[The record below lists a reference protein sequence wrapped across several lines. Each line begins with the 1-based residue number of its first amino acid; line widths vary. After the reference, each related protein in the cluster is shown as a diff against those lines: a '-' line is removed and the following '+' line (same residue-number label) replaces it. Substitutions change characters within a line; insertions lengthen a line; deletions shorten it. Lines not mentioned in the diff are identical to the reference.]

1 MRVSAQVANASSGKE
16 YLLMLLYDDIVQRK
30 KKIAVIGLGY
40 VGMPLA
46 VSFAKHAEVIGFDI
60 SADKIEQYR
69 SGKDP
74 TDEVGDETISST
86 TVRFTSNESDLSDA
100 SFFIIAVPTP
110 INPDKTPDLLPVIR
124 ASEVVGRYLSPG
136 SIVIYESTVY
146 PGVAED
152 VCRPIL
158 EQVSGLVCGKDFRIG
173 YSPERINPG
182 DKVHRLENIR
192 KIVSGM
198 DEDTLEE
205 IANVYEMVIE
215 AGVHRAPNIKVAEAA
230 KVVENSQRDINI
242 AFMNELAMVFDRMQI
257 STADVLAAMQTKWN
271 ALPFRPGLVGGH
283 CIGVDP
289 YYFVYQAEK
298 LGYHSA
304 VIASGRKINDGMGT
318 FVADA
323 AIRQMVLADKQV
335 KKARVGI
342 LGLTFKEN
350 CPDIRNTKV
359 IDIVHRMR
367 EYGIEPVLH
376 DPYADPEDVKKLY
389 HIKLSSWEE
398 MSNLDCL
405 ILAVAH
411 DRYIEAGAD
420 RLLSLF
426 GVEMIPSE
434 RVFIDVKS
442 VYHSFQDDERYCR
455 YWSL

>member
-136 SIVIYESTVY
+136 SIVVYESTVY
-146 PGVAED
+146 PGVTED

-215 AGVHRAPNIKVAEAA
+215 AGVHRAQNIKVAEAA
-230 KVVENSQRDINI
+230 KVVENSQRNINI
-242 AFMNELAMVFDRMQI
+242 AFM
-257 STADVLAAMQTKWN
+257 
-271 ALPFRPGLVGGH
+271 
-283 CIGVDP
+283 
-289 YYFVYQAEK
+289 
-298 LGYHSA
+298 
-304 VIASGRKINDGMGT
+304 
-318 FVADA
+318 
-323 AIRQMVLADKQV
+323 
-335 KKARVGI
+335 
-342 LGLTFKEN
+342 
-350 CPDIRNTKV
+350 
-359 IDIVHRMR
+359 IVR
-367 EYGIEPVLH
+367 
-376 DPYADPEDVKKLY
+376 
-389 HIKLSSWEE
+389 
-398 MSNLDCL
+398 
-405 ILAVAH
+405 
-411 DRYIEAGAD
+411 
-420 RLLSLF
+420 
-426 GVEMIPSE
+426 
-434 RVFIDVKS
+434 
-442 VYHSFQDDERYCR
+442 
-455 YWSL
+455 

>member
-1 MRVSAQVANASSGKE
+1 MT
-16 YLLMLLYDDIVQRK
+16 LYGDIVQRK

-136 SIVIYESTVY
+136 SIVVYESTVY
-146 PGVAED
+146 PGVTED

-298 LGYHSA
+298 LDEFMQAHGGKIDHVINLEVGDDLLIFRLTGRRVCKQCGASFHVVNIPPKVEGICDKCGGELVQRADDTEETVKNRIA
-304 VIASGRKINDGMGT
+304 VYKEQTMPLIDYYTKADNISTLDG
-318 FVADA
+318 A
-323 AIRQMVLADKQV
+323 APLDECFAEIVKVL
-335 KKARVGI
+335 G
-342 LGLTFKEN
+342 E
-350 CPDIRNTKV
+350 
-359 IDIVHRMR
+359 
-367 EYGIEPVLH
+367 
-376 DPYADPEDVKKLY
+376 
-389 HIKLSSWEE
+389 
-398 MSNLDCL
+398 
-405 ILAVAH
+405 
-411 DRYIEAGAD
+411 
-420 RLLSLF
+420 
-426 GVEMIPSE
+426 
-434 RVFIDVKS
+434 
-442 VYHSFQDDERYCR
+442 
-455 YWSL
+455 